1 MSSLASISFN
11 SGEESIDAPTENLSE
26 PISTDVCLSTPS
38 QKRSRT
44 AESTWEHTRKPQDS
58 EPERA
63 GKRKNLIYYCKY
75 CSTPPYST
83 YVSTTFRLHL
93 TRVHSIEVESSRIH
107 PVKRARTSLLR
118 EAFAKAGKIDSVKLN
133 GTERQ
138 ILHNALDKTAVIEA
152 LVQLVTVRNLPYN
165 CSQWPELHALLMAV
179 NPTAENVI
187 NVSHGSIQ
195 RLVSNSFSIHKDIL
209 QKKLQS
215 SLSKLHLSVDVW
227 SAPNHKAFLGI
238 CVQFVEEGTKEI
250 RQALLALPEL
260 PGLDGPGSHSGAEQ
274 WKLLRSVLE
283 DYAIWQRIGYVTGDN
298 HGSNDIVCRELSE
311 FLSEKGLNWPAKH
324 HRIRCHGHIIN
335 LIVQAFLFMDSKEAV
350 EAACKQ
356 IEDLDEAS
364 YDVDMIE
371 AWKKNR
377 DLGWREMG
385 PLGKVHN
392 TAVHIR
398 ADNYRYNMFKKR
410 AGRVLGLDNDTRW
423 NSWFLLLNVTLEKQ
437 EHIKWYQDKHWEGL
451 GDDYLT
457 PEDWQ
462 ILHDTRDFLQP
473 FWKITR
479 LTEGHKATLDST
491 LFTMD
496 VLHKHYQ
503 LAFEKFRNKQQ
514 LLGCILTSWH
524 VFDKYYQLS
533 DESPVYTAA
542 LILHPSRRKA
552 HILKNWPGSWHRT
565 AFNSVKALW
574 EDNYKEL
581 PSEDPTSLELQPL
594 PDEYE
599 LLARELDV
607 VGASGNID
615 EYETFTSQVPT
626 SIDCSPL
633 IWWLRDEQ
641 KSHYPN
647 LSRMAIDILSIPA
660 MSADP
665 ERVFSGARRTISWD
679 RMQLGASVIE
689 RGECLKSWIRSGI
702 TRGMPSEMIDEYLE
716 EQN

>member
-1 MSSLASISFN
+1 MSSSDSISFDN
-11 SGEESIDAPTENLSE
+11 RESSIDISTETLPE
-26 PISTDVCLSTPS
+26 PISTSVNQSTPRR
-38 QKRSRT
+38 KRART
-44 AESTWEHTRKPQDS
+44 AKGTWEHSRKPLDS
-58 EPERA
+58 EPER
-63 GKRKNLIYYCKY
+63 GGPKKNLLHYCKY
-75 CSTPPYST
+75 CTSPSYST
-83 YVSTTFRLHL
+83 YVSTTFRNHL
-93 TRVHSIEVESSRIH
+93 MKVHSIEADRATVH
-107 PVKRARTSLLR
+107 PIKKARVSLLR
-118 EAFAKAGKIDSVKLN
+118 EAFAKAGQNDTTKLN
-133 GTERQ
+133 ANEHR
-138 ILHNALDKTAVIEA
+138 ILENALDKVAVLEA

-187 NVSHGSIQ
+187 NLSHGSVQ
-195 RLVSNSFSIHKDIL
+195 RLVSNSYFIHKDIL

-227 SAPNHKAFLGI
+227 SAPNHKAFLGT

-274 WKLLRSVLE
+274 WKLLQSVLE
-283 DYAIWQRIGYVTGDN
+283 DYDIWQRVGYVTGDN
-298 HGSNDIVCRELSE
+298 HGSNDVLCRELSE
-311 FLSEKGLNWPAKH
+311 FLRSKDQNWPAKH
-324 HRIRCHGHIIN
+324 HRVRCHGHVIN

-350 EAACKQ
+350 EEACTQ
-356 IEDLDEAS
+356 IENLDGAS
-364 YDVDMIE
+364 YDMDMIE
-371 AWKKNR
+371 AWKRNK
-377 DLGWREMG
+377 DLGWRQMG

-398 ADNYRYNMFKKR
+398 SDNHRYNQFKKR

-437 EHIKWYQDKHWEGL
+437 EHVKWYQDRHWDSL
-451 GDDYLT
+451 KDDYLT

-462 ILHDTRDFLQP
+462 TLHDTRDFLQP

-479 LTEGHKATLDST
+479 LTEGHRTTLDST

-503 LAFEKFRNKQQ
+503 QAFIKFRNKQQ
-514 LLGCILTSWH
+514 ILGCILTSWH
-524 VFDKYYQLS
+524 IFDKYYQLS
-533 DESPVYTAA
+533 DESPVYAAA

-552 HILKNWPGSWHRT
+552 HILKNWPRSWHKT
-565 AFNSVKALW
+565 VFNSVKKLW
-574 EDNYKEL
+574 EDSYKEL
-581 PSEDPTSLELQPL
+581 PSENPLSLFQSEPI

-607 VGASGNID
+607 VGANSDID
-615 EYETFTSQVPT
+615 EYETFTSQVPI

-641 KSHYPN
+641 QSHYPG
-647 LSRMAIDILSIPA
+647 LSKMAIDILSIPA

-702 TRGMPSEMIDEYLE
+702 TRGLPAEMIDEYLE
-716 EQN
+716 ET